1 MADSTSPVVRFEDL
15 KSFCTKAYVTVGVPE
30 DEADVISGLLV
41 GADLRGIET
50 HGVIRLPIYIH
61 RVEKNYVR
69 SKCEFNVVR
78 QKGATAFVSANGSMG
93 HIVSHRA
100 MKLAVDLAE
109 QHGVSWVS
117 VKDSSHFGAAGFFP
131 MMALENDMIGYVC
144 SNTGPLMAP
153 YGGRK
158 KMIGNNPL
166 SYAFPTNRCTP
177 VVVDFSCSVVS
188 AGRIQLQRKKGE
200 KIPLGWA
207 IDKNGLPTDDPFDGT
222 EGGGTLS
229 PVGAHKGYGLALAHE
244 ISSALLTG
252 GKWSRDII
260 GLFRQD
266 ETGIQGTC
274 HSFMVIDPDCFI
286 GRDEFKQHMDDY
298 INAVK
303 NSGKAKGVEEI
314 FMPGEIEACA
324 EAERRQKGI
333 PLPQSTADGLM
344 ELAERLNLSFP

>member
-1 MADSTSPVVRFEDL
+1 
-15 KSFCTKAYVTVGVPE
+15 
-30 DEADVISGLLV
+30 
-41 GADLRGIET
+41 
-50 HGVIRLPIYIH
+50 
-61 RVEKNYVR
+61 
-69 SKCEFNVVR
+69 
-78 QKGATAFVSANGSMG
+78 
-93 HIVSHRA
+93 
-100 MKLAVDLAE
+100 
-109 QHGVSWVS
+109 
-117 VKDSSHFGAAGFFP
+117 
-131 MMALENDMIGYVC
+131 MMALGNDMIGYVC

-153 YGGRK
+153 YGGRE

-166 SYAFPTNRCTP
+166 SYAFPANRCTP

-207 IDKNGLPTDDPFDGT
+207 IDRNGLPTEDPFDGT

-252 GKWSRDII
+252 GKWSSDII
-260 GLFRQD
+260 GLFRPD
-266 ETGIQGTC
+266 ENGIQGTC
-274 HSFMVIDPDCFI
+274 HSFMVIDPDCFV
-286 GRDEFKQHMDDY
+286 GRDVFKRRMDDY

-314 FMPGEIEACA
+314 FMPGEIEARA
-324 EAERRQKGI
+324 EAERRKNGI
-333 PLPQSTADGLM
+333 PLPRSTAHGLM